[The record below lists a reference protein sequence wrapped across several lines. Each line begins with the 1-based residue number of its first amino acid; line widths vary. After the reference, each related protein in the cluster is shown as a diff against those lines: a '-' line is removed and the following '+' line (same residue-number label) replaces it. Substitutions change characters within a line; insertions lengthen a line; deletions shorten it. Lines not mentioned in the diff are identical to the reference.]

1 MSIVTLV
8 SGGLD
13 STLMSLLINEE
24 KVQQYPLFIDY
35 GQLCEKREWSTCLNM
50 HKKYKI
56 PRPKKMNISGFGKV
70 VSSGLTTSKK
80 RLNEDAFLPGRNLL
94 FLIVASAY
102 AIETQSNAVAI
113 GLLDDKYHLFPDQT
127 QKFIIETK
135 KIINIALG
143 HKIDILAPLIRFSK
157 IDIIRIAKK
166 KKIKGTYSCHSGNK
180 KPCGVCVS
188 CSEKKKAVRLEKGGK
203 NGW

>member
-35 GQLCEKREWSTCLNM
+35 GQLCEKQEWSTCLDI
-50 HKKYKI
+50 HKKYKL
-56 PRPKKMNISGFGKV
+56 PRPKKMNINGFGKV
-70 VSSGLTTSKK
+70 ISSGLTTPKK

-127 QKFIIETK
+127 QEFVSEAK
-135 KIINIALG
+135 KIINIGLG
-143 HKIDILAPLIRFSK
+143 HKVDVLTPLIKFSK
-157 IDIIRIAKK
+157 IDIIKIAKK

-188 CSEKKKAVRLEKGGK
+188 CFEKKKALHLIKRG
-203 NGW
+203 